1 MMPMVADR
9 SILAPLFIGTLV
21 LWFLVEVRQ
30 AFRRRVDATPTDR
43 YSLLVLRVCI
53 GIGVVLAA
61 LARRAA
67 LAPIPAGPSVLV
79 GLGLVLMWTGLGLRW
94 WCFQTLGRYFTF
106 SVMTSADQSV
116 ITSGPYRVLR
126 HPSYAGILLIVLGLG
141 LTLGDWLSLAAI
153 MVFIGIGLLNRI
165 RVEEAA
171 LSEALGPRY
180 TDFASTRKRL
190 VPYVW

>member
-1 MMPMVADR
+1 
-9 SILAPLFIGTLV
+9 
-21 LWFLVEVRQ
+21 
-30 AFRRRVDATPTDR
+30 
-43 YSLLVLRVCI
+43 
-53 GIGVVLAA
+53 
-61 LARRAA
+61 
-67 LAPIPAGPSVLV
+67 
-79 GLGLVLMWTGLGLRW
+79 MWTGLGLRW